1 MRDIIDSIL
10 IGGLASFLPFWI
22 WDSSCDQIMGALGL
36 KRLEIENKVLRDK
49 IRVAQYLLMDETE
62 KDYRKTPYIFGYLS
76 VLDVS
81 IKSAVEYG
89 DYLPTKV
96 FCIRYADGTVGYAL
110 YRKTEAVED
119 AERKKDMYGGSYT
132 IEEVE

>member
-1 MRDIIDSIL
+1 
-10 IGGLASFLPFWI
+10 
-22 WDSSCDQIMGALGL
+22 MGKL

-62 KDYRKTPYIFGYLS
+62 KDYRKTPYIFGYLC

-81 IKSAVEYG
+81 
-89 DYLPTKV
+89 
-96 FCIRYADGTVGYAL
+96 
-110 YRKTEAVED
+110 

>member
-1 MRDIIDSIL
+1 
-10 IGGLASFLPFWI
+10 
-22 WDSSCDQIMGALGL
+22 MGKL

-89 DYLPTKV
+89 NYLPTKV